1 MTAATGAAPI
11 ESIASPSP
19 AWVGTRDRLLAATE
33 SCLRRSGIRR
43 TTMTE
48 IAAEASASRALLY
61 QHFPDKAS
69 LVVAALARTDEAF
82 WADAHVRV
90 SAADGIAAQVTEAV
104 QLSRSREAGVL
115 LLQLKDDEPEA
126 FAATVGSGLRQ
137 MMPAMAVFW
146 HGYLEAA
153 RERGEV
159 RADLDV
165 GRAAEWIMRLVLS
178 LVTVPGD
185 ALDADDPASV
195 RAFLDQFL
203 VPSLR

>member
-1 MTAATGAAPI
+1 VTAVPVVSMASMAPR
-11 ESIASPSP
+11 SP
-19 AWVGTRDRLLAATE
+19 ARVGTRDRLLAATE
-33 SCLRRSGIRR
+33 RCLRESGIRR

-48 IAAEASASRALLY
+48 IAADAGVSRALLY

-82 WADAHVRV
+82 WADAHLRV
-90 SAADGIAAQVTEAV
+90 SAAEGLAAQVTEAV
-104 QLSRSREAGVL
+104 RLSRSREDGVL
-115 LLQLKDDEPEA
+115 LLQLKDAEPEA

-153 RERGEV
+153 SDRGEV
-159 RADLDV
+159 RGDLDV

-185 ALDADDPASV
+185 AVDADDPVSV
-195 RAFLDQFL
+195 RAFLDAFL